1 MNWRKKLANLTA
13 PIMKGVDIMLIF
25 IIVYFIIGVALEL
38 TTEGK
43 RIIENIKKYGILDT
57 IVGTIIVSVMAPILF
72 VYGMIQGAT
81 HQHTN
86 KES

>member
-1 MNWRKKLANLTA
+1 
-13 PIMKGVDIMLIF
+13 MKGVDIMLTF
-25 IIVYFIIGVALEL
+25 IIVYFITGVALEL
-38 TTEGK
+38 TIEGK

-57 IVGTIIVSVMAPILF
+57 IVGTIVVSVIAPILF

>member
-1 MNWRKKLANLTA
+1 MLT
-13 PIMKGVDIMLIF
+13 F

-57 IVGTIIVSVMAPILF
+57 IVGTIIVSIMAPILF
-72 VYGMIQGAT
+72 VYGMIQGVA

>member
-1 MNWRKKLANLTA
+1 
-13 PIMKGVDIMLIF
+13 MKGVDIMLTF

-57 IVGTIIVSVMAPILF
+57 IVGTIVVSVIAPILF

>member
-1 MNWRKKLANLTA
+1 MLT
-13 PIMKGVDIMLIF
+13 F

-57 IVGTIIVSVMAPILF
+57 IVGTIIVGVIAPILF

>member
-1 MNWRKKLANLTA
+1 MLT
-13 PIMKGVDIMLIF
+13 F

-38 TTEGK
+38 TIEGK

-57 IVGTIIVSVMAPILF
+57 IVGTIIVSIIAPILF
-72 VYGMIQGAT
+72 VYGTIQGLT

>member
-1 MNWRKKLANLTA
+1 MLT
-13 PIMKGVDIMLIF
+13 F
-25 IIVYFIIGVALEL
+25 IIVYLIIGLVLEL

-43 RIIENIKKYGILDT
+43 RIIEYIKKYGILDT
-57 IVGTIIVSVMAPILF
+57 IVGTIIVSVIAPILF

>member
-1 MNWRKKLANLTA
+1 
-13 PIMKGVDIMLIF
+13 MKGVDIMLTF
-25 IIVYFIIGVALEL
+25 IIVYFITGVTLEL
-38 TTEGK
+38 TIEGK

-57 IVGTIIVSVMAPILF
+57 IVGTIIVSVIAPILF

>member
-1 MNWRKKLANLTA
+1 MLT
-13 PIMKGVDIMLIF
+13 F

-38 TTEGK
+38 TIEGK

-57 IVGTIIVSVMAPILF
+57 IVGTIIVSIMAPILC
-72 VYGMIQGAT
+72 VYGIIQGAT

>member
-1 MNWRKKLANLTA
+1 MLT
-13 PIMKGVDIMLIF
+13 F
-25 IIVYFIIGVALEL
+25 IIVYFVIGVALEL

-57 IVGTIIVSVMAPILF
+57 IVGTIIVSVIAPILF

-81 HQHTN
+81 HRHTN

>member
-1 MNWRKKLANLTA
+1 
-13 PIMKGVDIMLIF
+13 MKGVDIMLTF

-38 TTEGK
+38 TIEGK
-43 RIIENIKKYGILDT
+43 RIIKNIKKYGILDT
-57 IVGTIIVSVMAPILF
+57 IVGTIIASVIAPILF
-72 VYGMIQGAT
+72 VYGMIQGIT

>member
-1 MNWRKKLANLTA
+1 MLT
-13 PIMKGVDIMLIF
+13 F

-43 RIIENIKKYGILDT
+43 RIIENVKKYGILDT
-57 IVGTIIVSVMAPILF
+57 IVGTIVVSIIAPILY
-72 VYGMIQGAT
+72 VCGIIQGAT